1 MSLYGKG
8 WFIWQIGRCE
18 GGAPEAIAAKAEA
31 AGLTHVLLKVAERTF
46 AYGLDRHGRDLVPP
60 VAEALRQRGLQV
72 WGWHYVYG
80 EKPVEVARIAVQRA
94 AQLGLD
100 GYVVDAEVQYRQP
113 GRSAAARAF
122 MSTLRAGLPGDT
134 LVALSSFRY
143 PSLHRQFPWQAFL
156 EQCDLVMPQV
166 YWEQAHNPAQQLA
179 RSVNEFGN
187 AELVSHVRPVFPT
200 GAAYGSGSWRS
211 TPVDVVKFLTEAQ
224 TLGLAGANLYSWD
237 YATSPGNTDLWEAAA
252 QFDWT
257 TGEVSGPQDA
267 HVAAYMEALNSGD
280 PGRVLSLYH
289 DDAGHVTA
297 ARTLVGRDEL
307 AAWYHELLGQKLPGA
322 VFTTTEVAGRGNSR
336 HFRWKAAGPTGE
348 VVNGDDTLGLH
359 DGRIQ
364 FHYTSFTFTPS
375 TTHTLPHLAKRRA
388 AEPAVAVSAPPAKP
402 SGFWWWPGK

>member
-18 GGAPEAIAAKAEA
+18 GGAPEAIAEKAAA

-80 EKPVEVARIAVQRA
+80 EKPVEEARIAVQRA

-100 GYVVDAEVQYRQP
+100 GYVVDAEAEYRQP

-122 MSTLRAGLPGDT
+122 MSTMRAGLPSHVP
-134 LVALSSFRY
+134 VALSSFRY
-143 PSLHRQFPWQAFL
+143 PSLHRQFPWRAFL

-179 RSVNEFGN
+179 RSVGEFGN
-187 AELVSHVRPVFPT
+187 AELVGQVRPVFPT
-200 GAAYGSGSWRS
+200 GAAYGSGGWRA
-211 TPVDVVKFLTEAQ
+211 TPTDVVKFLTEAQ
-224 TLGLAGANLYSWD
+224 GLGLAGANLYSWD
-237 YATSPGNTDLWEAAA
+237 YATSAGNTDLWEAAA
-252 QFDWT
+252 QFDWA
-257 TGEVSGPQDA
+257 TGEATGPRDE

-280 PGRVLSLYH
+280 PERVLALYH
-289 DDAGHVTA
+289 HDAGHVTA

-307 AAWYHELLGQKLPGA
+307 AAWYEELLRHKLPGA
-322 VFTTTEVAGRGNSR
+322 VFAATEIAGRGNSR
-336 HFRWKAAGPTGE
+336 HFRWKATGPTGE
-348 VVNGDDTLGLH
+348 VADGDDTLGLH
-359 DGRIQ
+359 DGRLL
-364 FHYTSFTFTPS
+364 FHYTSFSFIPT
-375 TTHTLPHLAKRRA
+375 TTHTLPHLVKRRQP
-388 AEPAVAVSAPPAKP
+388 EPALAAAPPAK
-402 SGFWWWPGK
+402 SAGFWWRRAR